1 MVRAV
6 LVTATSLALTGA
18 VVAHAYLLKHQFYPT
33 VVYLTKSSPSMAV
46 LYIQA
51 FVLVFLL
58 GKFMRKVFFGQ
69 LRAAEMEHLIER
81 SWYAVTETCLAFT
94 VFRDDFSPR
103 FVALFT
109 LLLFLK
115 CFHWLAEDRVDF
127 MERSPNISWLFHMRV
142 LSLMGLLAVL
152 DFMFVNHAC
161 HSIITRGASVQL
173 VFGFE
178 YAILLTM
185 VLTTFI
191 KYLLHTID
199 LQSENPWDNKAVYML
214 YTELFTGFIKVL
226 LYIAFMTIMIKVHTF
241 PLFAIRPMY
250 LAMRQF
256 KKAVTDAIMSRRA
269 IRNMNTLYPD
279 ATPEDLQASDNVCI
293 ICREE
298 MVTGAKKLPC
308 NHIFHSSCLRSW
320 FQRQQTCPTCRMDVL
335 RASNNNQTPAPAQ
348 APPPAPAAPA
358 NGPAAPP
365 ANAPGMLPGFPPGI
379 FPFWGPF
386 PAVPPPAAPAAAPA
400 AADAPQSSTEAA
412 QAAGTSQ
419 PTTSADSPAAAPPGS
434 AIPGFPFSLPPPPP
448 FPTAPWLPM
457 PPPPPFMSSMP
468 PPPPSLSQLSEEE
481 LRELEAEGRRGLE
494 ARLQCLQNIHTL
506 LDAAMLNIHHYL
518 STVATLTPPR
528 TDSGSG
534 EASSNAASSLASG
547 NSDSHSQES
556 SSSPEQVGGAT
567 ASPQPADPT
576 PSTSSSATL
585 LEAEAADGE
594 VGEEGEPGAAELR
607 RRRLRKLET
616 MAAAAA
622 AASTSSSSSSPP
634 PPDN

>member
-1 MVRAV
+1 MVRAA

-127 MERSPNISWLFHMRV
+127 MERSPNISWVFHLRV
-142 LSLMGLLAVL
+142 LSLLGMLAL
-152 DFMFVNHAC
+152 MDFLFVNHAC

-191 KYLLHTID
+191 KYILHTVD

-335 RASNNNQTPAPAQ
+335 RATNNNQTPVPPAQ

-358 NGPAAPP
+358 NAPAAALAP
-365 ANAPGMLPGFPPGI
+365 NVAPGMLPGFPPGI

-386 PAVPPPAAPAAAPA
+386 PAVPPPAAAAPA
-400 AADAPQSSTEAA
+400 PGGADAPQSSTEAT
-412 QAAGTSQ
+412 QTTGTSQ
-419 PTTSADSPAAAPPGS
+419 PTSSTTTDAATPSSPAAPGS
-434 AIPGFPFSLPPPPP
+434 ALPAFPFSFPPPP

-457 PPPPPFMSSMP
+457 PPPPPFLSSMP
-468 PPPPSLSQLSEEE
+468 PPPPSLSQLSDEE

-528 TDSGSG
+528 PESNAGQTSGRAHTASCCTAATNTEDTTMSD
-534 EASSNAASSLASG
+534 EAS
-547 NSDSHSQES
+547 
-556 SSSPEQVGGAT
+556 GAT
-567 ASPQPADPT
+567 ASSQPAD
-576 PSTSSSATL
+576 STSCDSTSRASDTERL
-585 LEAEAADGE
+585 KNVD
-594 VGEEGEPGAAELR
+594 EGVPEDEGSEPSAAELR
-607 RRRLRKLET
+607 RRRLCKLE
-616 MAAAAA
+616 AA
-622 AASTSSSSSSPP
+622 SSSSSSPP
-634 PPDN
+634 LDN

>member
-1 MVRAV
+1 MVRAA
-6 LVTATSLALTGA
+6 LVTGTSLALTGA

-103 FVALFT
+103 FVGLFT
-109 LLLFLK
+109 LLLFIK

-127 MERSPNISWLFHMRV
+127 MERSPNISWVFHFRV
-142 LSLMGLLAVL
+142 FSLMVLLGVL
-152 DFMFVNHAC
+152 DFLFVNHAC

-178 YAILLTM
+178 YAILMTM

-191 KYLLHTID
+191 KYTLHTVD
-199 LQSENPWDNKAVYML
+199 LQSDNPWDNKAVYML

-226 LYIAFMTIMIKVHTF
+226 LYMAFMTIMIKVHTF

-308 NHIFHSSCLRSW
+308 NHIFHASCLRSW

-335 RASNNNQTPAPAQ
+335 RASNPNQPPTPAPAQ
-348 APPPAPAAPA
+348 PPAPAAPA
-358 NGPAAPP
+358 NAPVPGPPG
-365 ANAPGMLPGFPPGI
+365 NVVPGMMPHFPPGL

-386 PAVPPPAAPAAAPA
+386 P
-400 AADAPQSSTEAA
+400 
-412 QAAGTSQ
+412 G
-419 PTTSADSPAAAPPGS
+419 AAPPAGAAGVPGATDAPGATES
-434 AIPGFPFSLPPPPP
+434 AQTQGAGECRFSSLVLK
-448 FPTAPWLPM
+448 TV
-457 PPPPPFMSSMP
+457 SSMP
-468 PPPPSLSQLSEEE
+468 PPPPALSTMSEAE
-481 LRELEAEGRRGLE
+481 LRELEQEGRRGLE
-494 ARLQCLQNIHTL
+494 ARLQCLHNIHTL
-506 LDAAMLNIHHYL
+506 LDAAMLNIDQYL
-518 STVATLTPPR
+518 TTVPDSTTLG
-528 TDSGSG
+528 DS
-534 EASSNAASSLASG
+534 E
-547 NSDSHSQES
+547 DQR
-556 SSSPEQVGGAT
+556 
-567 ASPQPADPT
+567 
-576 PSTSSSATL
+576 
-585 LEAEAADGE
+585 DGE
-594 VGEEGEPGAAELR
+594 EDGEPNPSELR
-607 RRRLRKLET
+607 RRRLCKLQT
-616 MAAAAA
+616 
-622 AASTSSSSSSPP
+622 TPP
-634 PPDN
+634 PPDH